1 MSKKLIAG
9 AGVVASFAIALAP
22 LATFATIA
30 GYESDT
36 HNDTLKITVAPACAF
51 GNVAGN
57 TVDKGVSHTV
67 GGANATTDAVAGAW
81 TPDSDTTS
89 NGLGRVPDKADGSY
103 GTNDAN
109 ISTDTFAY
117 SIYAGT
123 TRDDMA
129 TTSLKIYCNTT
140 TGYMLKAATANLLE
154 WDATENEAVTG
165 GKTINAS
172 TSYSASV
179 SGYAISSVN
188 VGSTGAT
195 TAYASTKY
203 ANTSAAEIAHKESA
217 AAETGDTITMTY
229 GIGIAPNQKAAL
241 YEGTVTYTLFQGF
254 GN

>member
-22 LATFATIA
+22 LATFAATA
-30 GYESDT
+30 TYESDT

-51 GNVAGN
+51 GNVAGE

-67 GGANATTDAVAGAW
+67 GSANTTTDAVAGAW
-81 TPDSDTTS
+81 TPSDDTTS

-129 TTSLKIYCNTT
+129 TTSLKIYCNTAN
-140 TGYMLKAATANLLE
+140 GYTLKAATANLKE
-154 WDATENEAVTG
+154 WNATTDTEISG
-165 GKTINAS
+165 GKTINAA
-172 TSYSASV
+172 TGYSASV

-195 TAYASTKY
+195 TEYASNKF
-203 ANTSAAEIAHKESA
+203 ANTTAAEIAHKESA

-229 GIGIAPNQKAAL
+229 GIGVAPNQKAAL